1 MTFAVLI
8 DWVNFYRLPPTAYRI
23 SSHALLN
30 GVDDPALLAIV
41 FC

>member
-1 MTFAVLI
+1 MTAAVFI
-8 DWVNFYRLPPTAYRI
+8 DWVTFTGYRI

-30 GVDDPALLAIV
+30 WMDDPGLLAIV

>member
-1 MTFAVLI
+1 MTFAVFI
-8 DWVNFYRLPPTAYRI
+8 DWVTFTAYRI